1 MPPKCFKIEFKDKSK
16 VELSW
21 EATPDHSESTSNAT
35 SFNVYMA
42 TGTSGFD
49 NGTNIKSNHH
59 IMELEPNVQYNFYIT
74 ACNNGGESFPT
85 EILSAYYQPQA
96 TETILVVNGFNR
108 LSGPAVI
115 NNEDEQG
122 FDLREDIGV
131 SYGKTLGWNGYQQV
145 FSKYNA
151 GTEGP
156 DGLGF
161 SDESLA
167 GKVIMGNTF
176 NYTVEHT
183 EAIATAYKI

>member
-1 MPPKCFKIEFKDKSK
+1 M
-16 VELSW
+16 
-21 EATPDHSESTSNAT
+21 
-35 SFNVYMA
+35 
-42 TGTSGFD
+42 
-49 NGTNIKSNHH
+49 
-59 IMELEPNVQYNFYIT
+59 
-74 ACNNGGESFPT
+74 
-85 EILSAYYQPQA
+85 SAYYQPQA

-183 EAIATAYKI
+183 EAIATAYKYNIVSSSSEAAFSRKLNLDKYKCIDLILGLSLIHISEPTRPY